1 MLSYRP
7 LKNNAGILLCGDYLT
22 LKALHEVV
30 HVVNEK
36 SPLIHNKEGVFLS
49 FAYDIRKAYE
59 GQRQVLQPA
68 PHAPEIGIRYGV
80 EMLWP
85 MLLMQSRMLRAS
97 LAYFDSDKQQ
107 QSLAYALELVIETAI
122 AQELKSQADIITY
135 RWSRIDPAIPWPEQK
150 INGRSALF
158 CSWSKAERLKKLPDL
173 LASLDPMYTLFYEHA
188 MKNGKPNLLS
198 PAELDEWD
206 GMDWPDP
213 KW

>member
-36 SPLIHNKEGVFLS
+36 SPLIHDRDGVFLG

-68 PHAPEIGIRYGV
+68 DHFPEIGIRYGV

-135 RWSRIDPAIPWPEQK
+135 HWNRIDPAIPWAEQK
-150 INGRSALF
+150 INGRCALF
-158 CSWSKAERLKKLPDL
+158 CSWSKAERLKKMPDL
-173 LASLDPMYTLFYEHA
+173 LASLDPMHPVFYKHA
-188 MKNGKPNLLS
+188 MKNGRSNLLS
-198 PAELDEWD
+198 PEALDEWD
-206 GMDWPDP
+206 GVEWPDP